1 MKIFI
6 ISLFLTCSL
15 FSGVK
20 EDMERVRNELQ
31 LEITKTRL
39 KAIHSDSDLTT
50 LFNSILRAHEK
61 LDRLIKR
68 HPDLIKNADLKEPK
82 LTQLKLKII
91 KEDEDM
97 LDMKNILV
105 KMHRKLEDGLAKN
118 KDLQNLERRLSSIE
132 FRLKKL

>member
-6 ISLFLTCSL
+6 ITLFLSCSL

-20 EDMERVRNELQ
+20 EDMQRVRNELQ

-39 KAIHSDSDLTT
+39 KVIQKDGDLTT
-50 LFNSILRAHEK
+50 LFNSILRTHEK

-68 HPDLIKNADLKEPK
+68 HPDLVKNANLKEPQ

-97 LDMKNILV
+97 VDMKNILV
-105 KMHRKLEDGLAKN
+105 KMHRKLEEGLKKN
-118 KDLQNLERRLSSIE
+118 QELQSLEKRLASIE